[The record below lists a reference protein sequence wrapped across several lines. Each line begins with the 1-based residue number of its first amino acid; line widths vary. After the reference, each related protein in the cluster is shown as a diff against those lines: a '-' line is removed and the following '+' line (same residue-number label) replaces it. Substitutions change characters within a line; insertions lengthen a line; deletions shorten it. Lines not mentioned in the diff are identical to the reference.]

1 MTLKSKFRGLSI
13 ATAVAAA
20 ALIFAPQAALAAN
33 PISIQHCF
41 IIVPKP
47 MSRLAG
53 GTQIV
58 YMNNGPKTARSI
70 TFVVGY
76 RNAGQNFVRRVI
88 DKGSFSPGA
97 QIDHRFDLFSDVT
110 FAGKE
115 TSQYFASTVTWMDG
129 TRWSAP

>member
-1 MTLKSKFRGLSI
+1 MTFKSKFRGLPI
-13 ATAVAAA
+13 VTAIAAA
-20 ALIFAPQAALAAN
+20 AMLFAPQAALAAN
-33 PISIQHCF
+33 PISIVHCF
-41 IIVPKP
+41 VIVPRP

-76 RNAGQNFVRRVI
+76 RNAAQHFIRRVI
-88 DKGSFSPGA
+88 DKGTFSPG
-97 QIDHRFDLFSDVT
+97 QTIDHRFDLYNDVT

-115 TSQYFASTVTWMDG
+115 TSSCFASTVTWMDG
-129 TRWSAP
+129 TTWTAQ